1 MDFHHN
7 SPPESGKLEQIVSH
21 FLLKTLHIILA
32 SRIPSLKPQDCGSSV
47 SSSGSTQRK
56 IDKWFSLVLGDRPAA
71 LESLRFW
78 QRSLTDPMVIDIIGV
93 HQGEGSRFNGDLC
106 ATGSLEGMPVETVIE
121 RWVVQYEGPKLPISQ
136 KGDFSSFY
144 KKMYKKLIILLRSVH
159 TMMRL
164 LPAYRIF
171 KHLSLANQS
180 SNYDVIYKVS
190 SFSNLFSREEEK
202 MMKQHSFVP
211 VEAVNGRLCIS
222 VIYRSMLSEF
232 NLESSPSFP
241 PMIIADYVGSPA
253 TDPMRFFP
261 STPVDRGANETSFSG
276 RSRKLPPSPTQR
288 PHSWSSGIHIGA
300 AYMQNQ
306 TVNVSPPA
314 YQGSYVPS
322 DFASSP
328 KSIQGQRVQNP
339 RFSISHGKSSSYDE
353 HQLSPPFSPSSSP
366 SNPAHLFGYSP
377 SKSRLR
383 AESAPVAIPHPM
395 LNQSSKYPSPNL
407 SDPSRNLL
415 PPLSPRSTKLERSL
429 SESPSPSG
437 FRSSRRNEAMRP
449 GELNSGINHLGSSPK
464 VSKESREDSGR
475 FSGLLSSGSSPRVGF
490 SRTSSRLSFQEDLD
504 VCDFSLPFDVDDVD
518 TSDSQSSHSLDTK
531 RCLEFTNPTFS
542 MGRKSQ
548 EAAVGALIQMLR
560 TAPPLQQDSSIYS
573 SSQYPSTA
581 NQSRTDKFGSASGFV
596 TARKAS
602 DALEELR
609 SFREMKEI
617 LVSKSC
623 SSQLLSKESIGSS
636 N

>member
-7 SPPESGKLEQIVSH
+7 SSSESGKLEQIVSH
-21 FLLKTLHIILA
+21 FLLKSLHIILS
-32 SRIPSLKPQDCGSSV
+32 SRIPSLKPQDCGSSL
-47 SSSGSTQRK
+47 SSSGSRAK
-56 IDKWFSLVLGDRPAA
+56 KSDKWFSLTLGDRPAT
-71 LESLRFW
+71 LENLRFW
-78 QRSLTDPMVIDIIGV
+78 HRSLMDPMVIDIIGI
-93 HQGEGSRFNGDLC
+93 HRGEGSQSIDNLC
-106 ATGSLEGMPVETVIE
+106 GGLLEGMPVETVIE
-121 RWVVQYEGPKLPISQ
+121 RWVVQYESPKVPSAQ
-136 KGDFSSFY
+136 KGDFSSLY

-171 KHLSLANQS
+171 KHLSLASQS
-180 SNYDVIYKVS
+180 CNYDVIYKVS
-190 SFSNLFSREEEK
+190 SFSDLFSREEEK

-211 VEAVNGRLCIS
+211 VEAVSGRLCIS
-222 VIYRSMLSEF
+222 VTYRSMLSEF
-232 NLESSPSFP
+232 NLESSTSFP
-241 PMIIADYVGSPA
+241 PLIIADYVGSPA

-261 STPVDRGANETSFSG
+261 STPVDRGANETSFSSRG
-276 RSRKLPPSPTQR
+276 RRLPPSPSQR

-300 AYMQNQ
+300 TYMQNE
-306 TVNVSPPA
+306 TANVSPPA
-314 YQGSYVPS
+314 YHGSYVPN

-339 RFSISHGKSSSYDE
+339 RFSSSHGKSSYYDE

-366 SNPAHLFGYSP
+366 SNPNYLLGYSP

-395 LNQSSKYPSPNL
+395 LSRGSRHLSPNL

-415 PPLSPRSTKLERSL
+415 PPLSPRSTKLEHSF

-437 FRSSRRNEAMRP
+437 IRFSRRIEAIRP
-449 GELNSGINHLGSSPK
+449 GELNSGITNLSSSPK
-464 VSKESREDSGR
+464 VSRESREDSGR

-504 VCDFSLPFDVDDVD
+504 VCDFSCPFDVDDVD

-531 RCLEFTNPTFS
+531 RCLEFTSPAFS

-548 EAAVGALIQMLR
+548 EAAVGALIQMLK

-573 SSQYPSTA
+573 SSSHYPNTP
-581 NQSRTDKFGSASGFV
+581 NQSQADTFGSASGLLA
-596 TARKAS
+596 ARKAS

-623 SSQLLSKESIGSS
+623 NSQLPSKESI
-636 N
+636 